1 MSLIKN
7 LDCKDTAPAYNFN
20 PVYYACF
27 GWKSLPSQ
35 FQATVYPTTQ
45 TQPIPPGVDC
55 ATLGWT
61 TTTSNV
67 VLTRQACSYTWAW
80 SNGTG
85 AYLLLSNSTT
95 QPLMCGT
102 ANMPDITQQMSSGT
116 YWYVLD
122 GIDLAGSC
130 SWNQETNETTFIM
143 TGKVLNSSGCEMP
156 FEIRYTGV

>member
-1 MSLIKN
+1 MPLIKN
-7 LDCKDTAPAYNFN
+7 LDCKDTAPSFNFV

-27 GWKSLPSQ
+27 GWKKLPSA

-45 TQPIPPGVDC
+45 TQPIPPAVDC

-61 TTTSNV
+61 TTTQNV
-67 VLTRQACSYTWAW
+67 TLARQGCDFTWAW

-85 AYLLLSNSTT
+85 AYLLMSNSST

-102 ANMPDITQQMSSGT
+102 ANMPDITAFT
-116 YWYVLD
+116 TNNTKWYILD
-122 GIDLAGSC
+122 GVDLAGSC
-130 SWNQETNETTFIM
+130 SWNQQTNETTFII
-143 TGKVLNSSGCEMP
+143 TGAVLNSSGCRMP